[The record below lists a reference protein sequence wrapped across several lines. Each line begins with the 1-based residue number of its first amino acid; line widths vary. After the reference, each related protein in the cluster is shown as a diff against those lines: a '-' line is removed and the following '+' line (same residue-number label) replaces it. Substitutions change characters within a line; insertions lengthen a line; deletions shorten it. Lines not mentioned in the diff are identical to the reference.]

1 MPKNAKKQISSENFK
16 FSGRLS
22 AIAQKKP
29 YIPNVPSLPE
39 GVEIRP
45 WNENLRTIR
54 SNYGDSS
61 LDAVLNFVAGDNG
74 AVIGKKTEPLYNNDP
89 NTLVID
95 GKKMNR
101 KQVVK
106 DFILPVDPGR
116 DVDSESEEGYR
127 KTSVGDIPDFE
138 GINKMVRAYS
148 DSMGP
153 EKPPKYVAAYGEPN
167 SAYNISGMFMPSSP
181 ERLNIQAKSVKALL
195 DQEGETYGKSAG
207 TLAHELAH
215 AYQWQRRTPG
225 SVPRKWFAADK
236 LPQVLAMREQGRGSV
251 ESLGTNFKGEP
262 FLGKPR
268 EIEASLIGNWVQD
281 VIEAVQEDKYRTE
294 RAPNVKPR

>member
-1 MPKNAKKQISSENFK
+1 MPKTPSKRPTTESFK
-16 FSGRLS
+16 FDDVLS
-22 AIAQKKP
+22 RRAATRP
-29 YIPNVPSLPE
+29 YVPNVPSIPE

-74 AVIGKKTEPLYNNDP
+74 AVIGKKTEPLYTNDP
-89 NTLVID
+89 DTLVID

-101 KQVVK
+101 MQVVK
-106 DFILPVDPGR
+106 EFILPVDPGR
-116 DVDSESEEGYR
+116 DVNSDAEEGYR

-148 DSMGP
+148 DSMGD
-153 EKPPKYVAAYGEPN
+153 EKPPKYVAAFGKPN
-167 SAYNISGMFMPSSP
+167 SDYTTSGMFMPANP

-195 DQEGETYGKSAG
+195 DQDGETYGDSAE
-207 TLAHELAH
+207 TLAHELTH
-215 AYQWQRRTPG
+215 AYQWQRRASG
-225 SVPRKWFAADK
+225 SVPRKWYGQDRV
-236 LPQVLAMREQGRGSV
+236 PQLKAMRAQGRGSA
-251 ESLGTNFKGEP
+251 ESLGENFKGEP
-262 FLGKPR
+262 ILGKPR

-281 VIEAVQEDKYRTE
+281 VIEAVREDKYRTE